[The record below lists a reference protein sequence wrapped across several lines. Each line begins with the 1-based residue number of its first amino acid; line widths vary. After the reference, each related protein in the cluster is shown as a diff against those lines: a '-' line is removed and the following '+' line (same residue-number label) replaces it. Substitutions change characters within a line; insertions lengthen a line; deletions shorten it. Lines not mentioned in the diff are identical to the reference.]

1 MMRFIAAFTVLA
13 ALASAPAYAKERI
26 DAYDVAVAVQRNGDL
41 VVTETIDLTSEG
53 MDIRHGIQRDLPR
66 YYENAGDRLPFAYH
80 LQSIE
85 RDGHREHY
93 ETSHEGNAFRV
104 RIGDADTLLSDGP
117 HHYVITYSVEDQ
129 VRHFDRYDEVYWNAT
144 GNFWTFPIV
153 NAHATITLPAGAHI
167 TQTSAYTG
175 GQGQAG
181 NDATISQ
188 SGDAISFAATRPLEA
203 GEGLTVAVSF
213 DKGLIAP
220 PSGTRLGWLW
230 WQRNG
235 ALTILLA
242 SIAGLF
248 WYLYRAFDRVG
259 RDPVKGP
266 VFPHYEAPAGYSP
279 AATHYIFYRGLREN
293 RALIATLMNLAV
305 KGRFSIDASDKKVTK
320 LTASSANGS
329 SAGLADEDVALERGI
344 FGGQTTK
351 SLGGAYDSAF
361 TSAYTDFK
369 AQLSRRYGNAYFRW
383 NAGYVVLSVL
393 ITVGVVIW
401 AAMSASQ
408 WTGWHTLAVLA
419 LAALNIAFMYFMPAP
434 TALGQTT
441 RTEIEGFRLY
451 METAEKLQLNAV
463 TPGSEAPPP
472 MTTERYEKFLP
483 YAVALGVEK
492 PWTQH
497 FERLLPQEF
506 AAYSP
511 AWTNSAWI
519 SSQSFAGVSQALV
532 SHIDSGVSSAMPQ
545 SSSSSGSG
553 GGGFSGGG
561 GGGGGG
567 SGW

>member
-1 MMRFIAAFTVLA
+1 MIRWFGFLLTLA
-13 ALASAPAYAKERI
+13 ALLASPAQAKERI
-26 DAYDVAVAVQRNGDL
+26 DQYDVSVVVQHNGDVL
-41 VVTETIDLTSEG
+41 VTETIDLTSEG
-53 MDIRHGIQRDLPR
+53 VEIRHGIQRDLPR
-66 YYENAGDRLPFAYH
+66 YYENAGDRLPFSYDIR
-80 LQSIE
+80 SVE
-85 RDGHREHY
+85 RDGHREHF

-104 RIGDADTLLSDGP
+104 RIGDADAMLPDGP
-117 HHYVITYSVEDQ
+117 HRYVITYRVEDQ
-129 VRHFDRYDEVYWNAT
+129 VRHFQRYDEVYWNAT
-144 GNFWTFPIV
+144 GNYWTFPIV
-153 NAHATITLPAGAHI
+153 SARATITLPVGAHV

-175 GQGQAG
+175 AQGQAG
-181 NDATISQ
+181 DDVNSSQ
-188 SGDAISFAATRPLEA
+188 SGNAITFVTTRPLEA
-203 GEGLTVAVSF
+203 GEGLTVAVGLE
-213 DKGLIAP
+213 KGLIAP
-220 PSGTRLGWLW
+220 PSGMRLSVLW

-235 ALTILLA
+235 ALTILLGSMSA
-242 SIAGLF
+242 LF

-259 RDPVKGP
+259 RDPAKGP
-266 VFPHYEAPAGYSP
+266 VFPHYEAPSGYSP

-305 KGRFSIDASDKKVTK
+305 KGHFSIDASDKKATT
-320 LTASSANGS
+320 LTASSAS
-329 SAGLADEDVALERGI
+329 SSDAGLSAEDVSLERDI
-344 FGGQTTK
+344 FGGQATK
-351 SLGGAYDSAF
+351 TLGGGYDSEF

-369 AQLSRRYGNAYFRW
+369 AQLSRKYGNPYFRW
-383 NAGYVVLSVL
+383 NAGYTVLSGL
-393 ITVGVVIW
+393 ITIGVVIW

-519 SSQSFAGVSQALV
+519 SSQSFAGVSQAMV